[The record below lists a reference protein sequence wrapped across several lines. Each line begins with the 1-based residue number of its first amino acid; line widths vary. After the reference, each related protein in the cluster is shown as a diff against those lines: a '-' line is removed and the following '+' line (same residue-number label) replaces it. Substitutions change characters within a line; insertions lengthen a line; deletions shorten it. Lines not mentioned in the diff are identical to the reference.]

1 MSSTTT
7 EATPSPRPGLF
18 LVLEGVEGSGKSSQQ
33 ALLSRRME
41 GLGIPHLSVREPGG
55 TPAGEGARAIV
66 LDRNLSMTPETELLL
81 YLAARAEFVRSVVRP
96 ALERGEIVLADR
108 YELSTFAYQG
118 IGRGLGLERVR
129 ELNNFATG
137 GLRPD
142 ATFLLVLD
150 SGVGKSRQLGEADR
164 LERESEVFHRTVAQ
178 AYDSLAD
185 TEPNVTRIAGDEP
198 VQSVQEALWKELVTR
213 WPDRFAD
220 GQR

>member
-1 MSSTTT
+1 
-7 EATPSPRPGLF
+7 
-18 LVLEGVEGSGKSSQQ
+18 
-33 ALLSRRME
+33 ME
-41 GLGIPHLSVREPGG
+41 SLGIPHVSVREPGG

-66 LDRNLSMTPETELLL
+66 LDRELSMTSETELLL
-81 YLAARAEFVRSVVRP
+81 YLVARSEFVRAIVRP
-96 ALERGEIVLADR
+96 ALGRGEIVLADR
-108 YELSTFAYQG
+108 YELSTLAYQG

-150 SGVGKSRQLGEADR
+150 SRVGKGRQQDEADR
-164 LERESEVFHRTVAQ
+164 LERESAAFHQTVAE

-198 VQSVQEALWKELVTR
+198 VEAVHEALWTELVTR
-213 WPDRFAD
+213 WPDRF
-220 GQR
+220 GVGER